1 MLPAPR
7 AFDIANHLA
16 EWQGLIV
23 IDLLYRN
30 HQYQT
35 SIGQLVSWIFE

>member
-16 EWQGLIV
+16 EWQGFNCDRSAIP
-23 IDLLYRN
+23 N

-35 SIGQLVSWIFE
+35 QYWSIGVVDI